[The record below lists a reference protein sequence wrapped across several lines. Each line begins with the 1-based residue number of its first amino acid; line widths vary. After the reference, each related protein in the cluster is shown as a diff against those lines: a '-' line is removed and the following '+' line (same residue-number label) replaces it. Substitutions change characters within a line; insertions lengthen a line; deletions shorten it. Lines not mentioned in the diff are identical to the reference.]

1 MDTGHELD
9 REHQAYKKAEKRA
22 EELQGFYIHA
32 LIYIVVNAGL
42 FTINALTRGDSG
54 NWWFYWPLAGWGVGV
69 AIHAL
74 ATFGG
79 VFGDDWKERKAAQLY
94 ERSQRAGR

>member
-1 MDTGHELD
+1 V
-9 REHQAYKKAEKRA
+9 KAEKRA

-32 LIYIVVNAGL
+32 L
-42 FTINALTRGDSG
+42 
-54 NWWFYWPLAGWGVGV
+54 
-69 AIHAL
+69 

-79 VFGDDWKERKAAQLY
+79 VFGEDWKERTTAQLY